1 MNHQVDND
9 SPRTTQH
16 DAAPSSGWTVSGWH
30 IAFAVALALF
40 IAVSAF
46 AAGLIAERSLFRGS
60 SPLNVV
66 TGDAPFSDVDQ
77 MAQLLRDEYYF
88 RPDSEAEEEAFEQA
102 LAYAAA
108 TGMTTVLE
116 DPYTTFLPPERAG
129 PAAAH
134 LDGEFGGIGV
144 NIQFVNG
151 QLNVVS
157 PIAGS
162 PADEAGIEAGDIIV
176 AADGQAIDG
185 LSPEEAGALIRGP
198 VGSSVELRIQR
209 EGSTDLLTLD
219 ITRQQI
225 EVQVVYYEVIDNTD
239 IAHIRVTAFTD
250 KTIPQLDTAL
260 AETLDAGAAGIVLD
274 LRDNGGGLVTAAQEL
289 IGRFVPSDAGPALWE
304 DDDAG
309 PGGMSSLPIMSGE
322 TTVYD
327 LPLIV
332 LTNGG
337 TASAAEIVAGALRDY
352 GRAQLIGEMT
362 FGKGLVQRIWN
373 FDDGAS
379 ARVTVARWLT
389 PDKSEIPEDG
399 LAVNLPMT
407 LAPSSLQEDPSA
419 RRAAQALRTGGWSEM
434 RPSW

>member
-1 MNHQVDND
+1 MNHQVDHD
-9 SPRTTQH
+9 SPRTTQNG
-16 DAAPSSGWTVSGWH
+16 AAPSDGWIVSGWH

-46 AAGLIAERSLFRGS
+46 AAGLIAERSLFRGT

-66 TGDAPFSDVDQ
+66 TGDAPFNDVDQ

-108 TGMTTVLE
+108 SGMTTVLD
-116 DPYTTFLPPERAG
+116 DPYTTFLPPERAA

-144 NIQFVNG
+144 NIQFIDG
-151 QLNVVS
+151 QLSVVS

-162 PADEAGIEAGDIIV
+162 PADEAGIEVGDIIV
-176 AADGQAIDG
+176 AADGQAIEG

-198 VGSSVELRIQR
+198 VGTAVELRVER
-209 EGSTDLLTLD
+209 EGSSNLLTLD
-219 ITRQQI
+219 IIRQKI
-225 EVQVVYYEVIDNTD
+225 EVQVVYYELIENTD
-239 IAHIRVTAFTD
+239 VAHIRVTAFTD
-250 KTIPQLDTAL
+250 KTVPQLDAAL
-260 AETLDAGAAGIVLD
+260 SRAMDDGATGIVLD

-289 IGRFVPSDAGPALWE
+289 IGRFIPSDAGPALWE
-304 DDDAG
+304 DHAAG
-309 PGGMSSLPIMSGE
+309 PGGLSSLPILSGE
-322 TTVYD
+322 ATAYD

-337 TASAAEIVAGALRDY
+337 TASSAEIVAGALRDY
-352 GRAQLIGEMT
+352 DRALLIGEAT

-389 PDKSEIPEDG
+389 SDKSGIPEEG
-399 LAVNLPMT
+399 LEVNLPVT

-419 RRAAQALRTGGWSEM
+419 RRAAQALRTDGWSEM